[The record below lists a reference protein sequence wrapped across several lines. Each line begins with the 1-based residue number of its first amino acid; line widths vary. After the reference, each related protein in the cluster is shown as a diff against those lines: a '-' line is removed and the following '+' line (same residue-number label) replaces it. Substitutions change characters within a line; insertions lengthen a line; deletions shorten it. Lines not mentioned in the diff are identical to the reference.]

1 MYVLITPVVTC
12 GHTQTATNL
21 HCGLLKLFSCVQEQ
35 PFRAN
40 VLDALTSDDEEGI
53 DTPID
58 RMDPVRRS
66 FRVSSRQLADSR
78 NRSMS
83 MRVPRPRQQHHHVNR
98 SLASIRKQSETNVTP
113 VSPSH
118 GNAVQRPSQPLK
130 PRAYIQ
136 QQPTEDTAQQ
146 LSPKQHPIPST
157 GQSNVI
163 PMSRTSSACSSV
175 SSVSVPGFGG
185 RVQKYSLQRQR
196 HHSSQALMLSNEH
209 NNGAQLTGYSRRL
222 EAAPRVHHVSAL
234 SLSNGRSVRFE
245 DDDHVSSLS
254 QSYDISNDRKF
265 VPVNQRRQES
275 STYSPRRSRANS
287 QSPARALDR
296 DLSLRTRTRSQSPG
310 RTLDESPQW
319 SHSRSQSPGNYL
331 NVSSSHLP
339 SDTEYY
345 ADSDIASQRSITPE
359 SILEADGIPGSRPS
373 SEKKFV
379 TGIQRSYSAL
389 KNRGGSSITTSTSSF
404 ANPRKNIRRSLP
416 RRSQHSVSDA
426 ISEVGSNLSYASQEL
441 SLSYSQSQDTRTL
454 TPLDVTDRLTT
465 SVINIPDAR
474 HSKTESDV
482 GYMSAGADELDV
494 DVKSSSELTSNR
506 ESGYLSCCD
515 SVTVEQHTITKE
527 GEH

>member
-1 MYVLITPVVTC
+1 ML
-12 GHTQTATNL
+12 N
-21 HCGLLKLFSCVQEQ
+21 
-35 PFRAN
+35 
-40 VLDALTSDDEEGI
+40 ALTSDDDDDDEGI

-83 MRVPRPRQQHHHVNR
+83 MRVSRARQQHHINR
-98 SLASIRKQSETNVTP
+98 SLASIRKQQSETSVTP

-118 GNAVQRPSQPLK
+118 GNAIQKPSQPLK

-136 QQPTEDTAQQ
+136 QQPTEDPAQQ
-146 LSPKQHPIPST
+146 TPKHHPIPPT

-185 RVQKYSLQRQR
+185 GRVQKYSLQRPR
-196 HHSSQALMLSNEH
+196 HHSSQALALSNEQ

-222 EAAPRVHHVSAL
+222 ETAPRLHHVSAL

-245 DDDHVSSLS
+245 DDDRASSLS
-254 QSYDISNDRKF
+254 QSYDLSSDRKF

-275 STYSPRRSRANS
+275 GSYSPRRSRANS
-287 QSPARALDR
+287 QSPARMLDR

-345 ADSDIASQRSITPE
+345 ADSDIASQRSVTPE
-359 SILEADGIPGSRPS
+359 SILEADGIPGSRPP

-389 KNRGGSSITTSTSSF
+389 KNRAGSTITTTTSSF

-416 RRSQHSVSDA
+416 RRSQHRVSDA
-426 ISEVGSNLSYASQEL
+426 ISEVGSNSYYASQEL

-454 TPLDVTDRLTT
+454 TPLDVTDRLNT
-465 SVINIPDAR
+465 SFINIPDAR

-494 DVKSSSELTSNR
+494 DVKSSSELMSNR

-515 SVTVEQHTITKE
+515 SIAVEQHTITKE

>member
-1 MYVLITPVVTC
+1 MTLWTRTDNHTVVYC
-12 GHTQTATNL
+12 ISL
-21 HCGLLKLFSCVQEQ
+21 YLFSCLQEL

-40 VLDALTSDDEEGI
+40 VLDALTSDDDDEGI

-83 MRVPRPRQQHHHVNR
+83 MRVSRTRQQHHMNR
-98 SLASIRKQSETNVTP
+98 SLASIRKQQSETSVNP
-113 VSPSH
+113 VLPSH
-118 GNAVQRPSQPLK
+118 GNAVQKPSQPLK
-130 PRAYIQ
+130 PRPYMQ
-136 QQPTEDTAQQ
+136 QQPTEDPAQQ
-146 LSPKQHPIPST
+146 IPKHLPPT

-175 SSVSVPGFGG
+175 SSISVPGFGGG
-185 RVQKYSLQRQR
+185 RVQKYSLQRPR
-196 HHSSQALMLSNEH
+196 HHSSQVLMLSDEH
-209 NNGAQLTGYSRRL
+209 SNGAQLTGYSRL
-222 EAAPRVHHVSAL
+222 ETTPRPHHVSAL

-245 DDDHVSSLS
+245 DDDRASSLS
-254 QSYDISNDRKF
+254 QSYDLSSDRKF

-275 STYSPRRSRANS
+275 GSHSPRRSRANS
-287 QSPARALDR
+287 QSPARMLDR

-345 ADSDIASQRSITPE
+345 ADSDIASQRSVTPE
-359 SILEADGIPGSRPS
+359 SILEADGIPGSRPP

-389 KNRGGSSITTSTSSF
+389 KNRAGSSITTTTSSF

-416 RRSQHSVSDA
+416 RRSQHKVSDA
-426 ISEVGSNLSYASQEL
+426 ISEVGSNPYYASQEL

-465 SVINIPDAR
+465 SFINIPDAR

-494 DVKSSSELTSNR
+494 DVKLSSELTSNR

-515 SVTVEQHTITKE
+515 SIAVEQHTIIKE